1 MAFYKDGVISIPN
14 VTGDI
19 VITATAVAQAP
30 HYTNLADPT
39 SENWKMHSRIDS
51 KGTIVSNLSTQVT
64 NAFQI
69 SVGDVIR
76 IKNCGLVTEHVYKS
90 FDTESSESG
99 GVDFT
104 ATSSY
109 DETTKIVTKTI
120 LTVTNP
126 WARFTLVTSDIER
139 DIIITRNEEIPV

>member
-14 VTGDI
+14 VTGDV

-39 SENWKMHSRIDS
+39 SVNWKMHSRVNS
-51 KGTIVSNLSTQVT
+51 SGTIVENLNTQVT

-69 SVGDVIR
+69 SVGDIIR
-76 IKNCGLVTEHVYKS
+76 IKNCGTVMAHPYKS
-90 FDTESSESG
+90 FDTETSESE

-109 DETTKIVTKTI
+109 DETTKIETKTI
-120 LTVTNP
+120 LTVTKP
-126 WARFTLVTSDIER
+126 WARFTIVTSDIEG

>member
-39 SENWKMHSRIDS
+39 SENWKMHSRVNS
-51 KGTIVSNLSTQVT
+51 TGTIVAYESAQVT

-69 SVGDVIR
+69 SAGDIIR
-76 IKNCGLVTEHVYKS
+76 IKNCGNVTDHPYKS
-90 FDTESSESG
+90 FDTETSESG

-104 ATSSY
+104 ATNSY
-109 DETTKIVTKTI
+109 DETTKITTKTI
-120 LTVTNP
+120 LSVTKP
-126 WARFTLVTSDIER
+126 WARFTIVTSQIEG

>member
-14 VTGDI
+14 VTGDV

-39 SENWKMHSRIDS
+39 SENWKMHRRVNSS
-51 KGTIVSNLSTQVT
+51 GTIIAFEGGQVT

-69 SVGDVIR
+69 SVGDIIR
-76 IKNCGLVTEHVYKS
+76 IKNCGTVMAHPYKS
-90 FDTESSESG
+90 FDTESSESE

-120 LTVTNP
+120 LSVTKP
-126 WARFTLVTSDIER
+126 WARFTLVTSDIEG

>member
-1 MAFYKDGVISIPN
+1 MAFYKHGVISIPN
-14 VTGDI
+14 VTGDV

-39 SENWKMHSRIDS
+39 SENWKMHSRVNS
-51 KGTIVSNLSTQVT
+51 TGTIVAYEGAQVT

-69 SVGDVIR
+69 SVGDIIR
-76 IKNCGLVTEHVYKS
+76 IKNCGTVMAHPYKS
-90 FDTESSESG
+90 FDTESSESE

-120 LTVTNP
+120 LSVTKP
-126 WARFTLVTSDIER
+126 WARFTLVTSDIEG

>member
-120 LTVTNP
+120 LTVTKP
-126 WARFTLVTSDIER
+126 WARFTLLTSDIEG